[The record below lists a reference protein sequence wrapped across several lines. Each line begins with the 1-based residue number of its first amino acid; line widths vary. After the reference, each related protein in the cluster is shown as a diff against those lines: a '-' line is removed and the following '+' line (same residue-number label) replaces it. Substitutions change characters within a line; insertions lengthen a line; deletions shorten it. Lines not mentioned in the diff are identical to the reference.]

1 MPPRLAPPC
10 AKYSALP
17 LQVQK
22 GVLTVGASSNL
33 VMRIDF
39 NALPTAVS
47 WTMEE
52 VTADA
57 AADAGADTGQ
67 GAPDAKPAEKSTRST
82 THESDVLKRI
92 DIYACT

>member
-1 MPPRLAPPC
+1 M
-10 AKYSALP
+10 
-17 LQVQK
+17 
-22 GVLTVGASSNL
+22 TVGASSKL
-33 VMRIDF
+33 VMCIDF

-52 VTADA
+52 VAADADA
-57 AADAGADTGQ
+57 ADAHADADADVDAGADADAGADTGQ
-67 GAPDAKPAEKSTRST
+67 GAPDAKPAEKSTRRT

>member
-1 MPPRLAPPC
+1 M
-10 AKYSALP
+10 
-17 LQVQK
+17 
-22 GVLTVGASSNL
+22 TVGASSNL

-57 AADAGADTGQ
+57 DADADAAADADAGADTGQ